1 MPGWHDIGIDSL
13 NNMPLPEFLRKLR
26 TVTLEEVQNV
36 QGFMQLLMKPRN
48 GLPWSQA
55 DKQALLIRLRQ
66 MGKTLPYLVLFTIP
80 GGTLMLPLLALFL
93 DRRKRRQQKT
103 PISGSSNSMTPQPP
117 NPIQEPVG
125 TEKE

>member
-1 MPGWHDIGIDSL
+1 M
-13 NNMPLPEFLRKLR
+13 
-26 TVTLEEVQNV
+26 TLEEVQNV
-36 QGFMQLLMKPRN
+36 QGFMQLLMRPRN

-66 MGKTLPYLVLFTIP
+66 MGKSLPYLVLFTIP
-80 GGTLMLPLLALFL
+80 GGTLMLPLLAWFL
-93 DRRKRRQQKT
+93 DRRKRRQQRT
-103 PISGSSNSMTPQPP
+103 TISGSSNSITPQPT